1 MALHFMVH
9 KGKRMTFAR
18 ALATLCSQ
26 IENMDDLVLFC
37 ECFGGLLEYG
47 NHDVLH

>member
-9 KGKRMTFAR
+9 KGKRMSFTR
-18 ALATLCSQ
+18 ALATIGSL
-26 IENMDDLVLFC
+26 ENMDDLVLFC